1 MLLMANMKDMRV
13 IIYYLKYSLATSFKT
28 TLASEINAREVG
40 GSAYAQSK
48 NIMTKL
54 DTLLL
59 HSSAF
64 SSSEPKHVEIDETGG
79 L

>member
-1 MLLMANMKDMRV
+1 MANMKDMKF
-13 IIYYLKYSLATSFKT
+13 IIYDFKSSLETIFKT
-28 TLASEINAREVG
+28 TLASDLDAREVG

-48 NIMTKL
+48 YIMTKL

-59 HSSAF
+59 GSTA
-64 SSSEPKHVEIDETGG
+64 